1 MQFSEQRLRQLVN
14 PAVDTAALAHQLT
27 MAGLEVDA
35 ITPVAPAFS
44 GVVIGQVLTTEQH
57 PNADKLRVTTVDIGS
72 GSPLQIVCGAA
83 NVRPGLRVPVATVG
97 AVLPGDFRIKDAKLR
112 GVESFGMLCA
122 EQELG
127 LAEASDGLWELPE
140 DAPIGADIRAWLNL
154 DDNLIELGLTP
165 NRGDCLSLRGL
176 AREAAAVFSL
186 DHAPAAIAPV
196 AATIADTLPVTVA
209 APEACPRYV
218 GRMIKGIR
226 SGVSSPLW
234 LVEALRRSGVRSLHP
249 VVDITNY
256 VMLELGQPM
265 HAFDA
270 ATLQGGIVVRRAAA
284 GEALTLLDGQT
295 LSLREQSLVIADS
308 AQALALAGVMGGQGS
323 AVGDATA
330 DLFLEAA
337 FFQPLALAGEARRYG
352 LHTDSSHRFERGVD
366 FELPRLAIERATALV
381 LAIVGGSAGPVIDVS
396 DDSQLPARPAITLRR
411 SRIARVLGFSLSDE
425 QVVGYLTRLGL
436 QVSGTGDGWQVVPPS
451 HRFDIAIE
459 VDLIEELARL
469 YGYNNLP
476 VTAPQAPIRLQ
487 AQPEARQPVRRLKR
501 ALVDLGW
508 QEAITFS
515 FVEPGLL
522 QEFDPGVSPL
532 VLANPISSD
541 LSAMRTSLWPG
552 LVLAA
557 RHNQSR
563 QQTRVRLFETG
574 LRFRPSEAGLMQEP
588 MLAGI
593 VTGSAWPEAWNN
605 PKNSLDFFDV
615 KGNIETLLQLAG
627 VAGRTR
633 FEAAEHPALHPGQ
646 TAAIL
651 LDGVS
656 IGWLGAL
663 HPLKQQTLDLTGP
676 VFVFE
681 LSLAALSEGS
691 LPRFQPL
698 SRFPEVRRDLALV
711 VPDSVAA
718 GDVLAVARAAAGVC
732 LRDLQAFDVYRG
744 QGMAAGHYSLAI
756 GLVWQHVERT
766 LQDAEVQGW
775 VEQVLADL
783 QTRLGVQIR
792 G

>member
-140 DAPIGADIRAWLNL
+140 DGPIGADIRAWLNL

-218 GRMIKGIR
+218 GRLIKGIR

>member
-218 GRMIKGIR
+218 GRLIKGIR

-552 LVLAA
+552 LALAA

-574 LRFRPSEAGLMQEP
+574 LCFRPSEAGLMQEP